1 MRLIDLTH
9 PLSHGQATFA
19 TDPKL
24 SIIAHGTVATIKY
37 NISQISIG
45 SHQGTHLDA
54 MFHFIEDG
62 RTIDQMPLDWFYGTT
77 HVLRIPK
84 QPREELT
91 VADFKAY
98 EHVLLPGAK
107 VIYETGWH
115 HHFGQPGF
123 FDDFPSL
130 TQDAA
135 RYLVARGIR
144 MLGMDTPTPSRDWL
158 EVHHILLDSSAE
170 VVVVE
175 SLAHL
180 DQLPDQFTFMGFPLL
195 FKGRDGS
202 PIRAVGLVE
211 GDLV

>member
-9 PLSHGQATFA
+9 PLAHGQTTFS

-37 NISQISIG
+37 NISQISMG

-54 MFHFIEDG
+54 MFHFVEDG
-62 RTIDQMPLDWFYGTT
+62 KTIDQMPLDWFYGTT

-84 QPREELT
+84 QPREELM
-91 VADFKAY
+91 VADFKPY
-98 EHVLLPGAK
+98 EHFLLPGAK

-115 HHFGQPGF
+115 RQFGQPRF

-135 RYLVARGIR
+135 HYLVARGIR

-158 EVHHILLDSSAE
+158 EVHRILLDSSAE

-175 SLAHL
+175 SLANL
-180 DQLPDQFTFMGFPLL
+180 DQLPDQFIFMGFPLL
-195 FKGRDGS
+195 FQGRDGS

-211 GDLV
+211 RDSV